1 MRTLDIIKNIY
12 CLHGKS
18 IGWAVIEE
26 VSKSETNLKPG
37 IYIKGSRVYVDIY
50 ARRLFSTVELSEFA
64 RRIYVAKREN
74 VDKDHIALIAKEDSQ
89 KSIVLPRTFVADI
102 YNVTIYGK
110 WMEERLL
117 L

>member
-18 IGWAVIEE
+18 IEWAVIEE
-26 VSKSETNLKPG
+26 VSNSETNLKPG
-37 IYIKGSRVYVDIY
+37 IYIKGSRVYVDLY

-64 RRIYVAKREN
+64 RRIYVAKREK
-74 VDKDHIALIAKEDSQ
+74 VDKDHIALITKEDSQ

>member
-12 CLHGKS
+12 RLHGKS
-18 IGWAVIEE
+18 IEWAVVEE

-37 IYIKGSRVYVDIY
+37 IYIKGSRVYVDLY

-64 RRIYVAKREN
+64 KRIYVAKREK
-74 VDKDHIALIAKEDSQ
+74 VDKDHIALIAKEDTQ
-89 KSIVLPRTFVADI
+89 KCIVLPRTFIADI
-102 YNVTIYGK
+102 HDVTIYGK
-110 WMEERLL
+110 WMEKRLL